1 MTLNTLTRREAL
13 RGLAGAC
20 LGIGALAVAHGAPA
34 PTPAAAALPAL
45 SIYHLDV
52 GLVDQDGRPF
62 HLADFR
68 GGPVLASMFYSSC
81 DMVCPLIF
89 ETIKAHLAE
98 AGPRV
103 REATRVLM
111 VSFDP
116 ERDTQ
121 AVLKETAAA
130 HGADA
135 RWTLANGTP
144 DAVRQVAAVMGI
156 QYRRLAGGAFN
167 HSSVIELLD
176 ADGAIT
182 ARTTKLGEI
191 DPALVAA
198 LKGAVRA

>member
-1 MTLNTLTRREAL
+1 MTLTTFTRREAL

-20 LGIGALAVAHGAPA
+20 MGLGALAVAQAAPA
-34 PTPAAAALPAL
+34 APALPAR

-62 HLADFR
+62 RLSDLR
-68 GGPVLASMFYSSC
+68 GRPVIASMFYTSC
-81 DMVCPLIF
+81 EMVCPLIF
-89 ETIKAHLAE
+89 ETIAATLVE

-116 ERDTQ
+116 ARDTV
-121 AVLKETAAA
+121 AVLKEAAAA
-130 HGADA
+130 HGVDA
-135 RWTLANGTP
+135 RWTLARGTE
-144 DAVRQVAAVMGI
+144 DAARQVAAVLGI

-176 ADGAIT
+176 ADGAIA
-182 ARTTKLGEI
+182 ARTSKLGEI
-191 DPALVAA
+191 DAGFLHELKAA
-198 LKGAVRA
+198 ARA